1 MARAGILVAFVVAC
15 SHTPGANDPY
25 GKFQDCFD
33 DLVKNGGDMHAEAIT
48 LCILDHP
55 IGGQHLMFST
65 LSDCVQYVGENLDQ
79 ASASANE
86 IQNGCQDYL
95 NMK

>member
-1 MARAGILVAFVVAC
+1 MRRAWILVAFVIGCGSDA
-15 SHTPGANDPY
+15 Y
-25 GKFQDCFD
+25 GNFQACFD
-33 DLVKNGGDMHAEAIT
+33 DLVKNQGDMHAQAIT
-48 LCILDHP
+48 KCILDYP
-55 IGGQHLMFST
+55 IGGQHLSFGT
-65 LSDCVQYVGENLDQ
+65 LSDCVEYMAENLNQ